1 MTLGFSESSGAFAPV
16 RPTSSSRV
24 MAMVPPAKAPM
35 RHRTY
40 APARTCRQC
49 EKADPEGSAL
59 ETLPASPRLA
69 QRHGRQGLRR
79 ERRTSAG
86 LSHSIVSVDDA
97 GRAAWSGD
105 FELI

>member
-1 MTLGFSESSGAFAPV
+1 MVLGRKAKPERQQDYRVGLW
-16 RPTSSSRV
+16 RPTLHC
-24 MAMVPPAKAPM
+24 PPTVNATANHDHLVG
-35 RHRTY
+35 R
-40 APARTCRQC
+40 ACRQC
-49 EKADPEGSAL
+49 EKADPEGPAL
-59 ETLPASPRLA
+59 ETSPASPRLA
-69 QRHGRQGLRR
+69 QRHGRQGLRL

>member
-1 MTLGFSESSGAFAPV
+1 MVTEHGNALSATSISKRRRHGALGRFALCRRRRKGAGRA
-16 RPTSSSRV
+16 
-24 MAMVPPAKAPM
+24 
-35 RHRTY
+35 
-40 APARTCRQC
+40 CRQYK
-49 EKADPEGSAL
+49 KADPKGSAL